1 MEVMGLPAPHGHQR
15 AGLRQHI
22 PLGTH
27 WNDLHSSRASKEL
40 LQQPSDSAVTF
51 RSASLSDSYYT
62 STNRVLE
69 HYSAN
74 ALRRI

>member
-1 MEVMGLPAPHGHQR
+1 MSLPASHGHQR
-15 AGLRQHI
+15 AGLCQHI

-40 LQQPSDSAVTF
+40 LQQPSDSALTF

-69 HYSAN
+69 HFSAN
-74 ALRRI
+74 ALRLI